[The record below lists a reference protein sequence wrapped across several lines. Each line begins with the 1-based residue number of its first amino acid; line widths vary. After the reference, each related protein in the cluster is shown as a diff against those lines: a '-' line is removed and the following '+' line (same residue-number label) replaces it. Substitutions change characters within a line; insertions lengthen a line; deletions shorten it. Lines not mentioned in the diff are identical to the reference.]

1 MSTPSTAAISSALFT
16 ASADSNCTI
25 SMVASLMAALAS
37 ATGTARYSR
46 WGRTPPAPRSPSGAN
61 FAALTTARA
70 SSAEADARCDDAERA
85 AIQHALGVFG
95 RVGGNA
101 DHVRNAGAD
110 RPLADLAAGLA
121 PNGPLVQGVEL
132 HVHTPRARP
141 LPLPP

>member
-25 SMVASLMAALAS
+25 TMVASLMAALAS
-37 ATGTARYSR
+37 ATGNARYSR

-85 AIQHALGVFG
+85 AIQHALDVFG
-95 RVGGNA
+95 RVGGNPDHPPNASPHPPPA
-101 DHVRNAGAD
+101 DPART
-110 RPLADLAAGLA
+110 
-121 PNGPLVQGVEL
+121 L
-132 HVHTPRARP
+132 H
-141 LPLPP
+141 PP